1 MADDYTPTK
10 SAPRGYKWMKP
21 GERYGEVV
29 TIERVSTRRW
39 RCRCDCG
46 NEFIA
51 VGSHLRAGVTKSCG
65 HWRAEPDGNSYN
77 AVHLRLGKVYGKAS
91 EKVCADCGGVATEW
105 AYNRS
110 GVDETSAIRGGYEVT
125 YSTDI
130 TQYDPCC
137 GPCHYRR
144 DHHA

>member
-1 MADDYTPTK
+1 MTDYTPTK
-10 SAPRGYKWMKP
+10 TAPSGYKWMKP
-21 GERYGEVV
+21 GERYGQVV
-29 TIERVSTRRW
+29 TVERVSTRRW
-39 RCRCDCG
+39 RCECDCG
-46 NEFIA
+46 KEFIA

-65 HWRAEPDGNSYN
+65 HWRAEPDSNSYN
-77 AVHLRLGKVYGKAS
+77 AVHLRLGKVNGKAS
-91 EKVCADCGGVATEW
+91 ERECADCGAPATEW

-110 GVDETSAIRGGYEVT
+110 GVDEVAAIRGGYRVT